1 MEHRD
6 GEYGGDVVRAQVGA
20 VDGGVLHDEVAIGD
34 LCSLGEAGPAEEK
47 NAVRGQLRRLEG
59 YARTWN

>member
-1 MEHRD
+1 
-6 GEYGGDVVRAQVGA
+6 VVRARVGA
-20 VDGGVLHDEVAIGD
+20 VDRGVLRDEVAIGD